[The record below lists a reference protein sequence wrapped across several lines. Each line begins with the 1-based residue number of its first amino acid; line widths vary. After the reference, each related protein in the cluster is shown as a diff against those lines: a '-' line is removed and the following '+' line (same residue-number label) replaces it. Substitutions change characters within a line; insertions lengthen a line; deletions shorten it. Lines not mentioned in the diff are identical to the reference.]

1 MYRAAGSLNSLP
13 SQILERKA
21 QVKRQMNKKIKCYIS
36 SDSSYDLSK
45 LENILLK
52 LEVET
57 HNFYDFSIG
66 SSFSDLIKRKIRES
80 DFIVALITQKNQNVL
95 FELGVAEA
103 LGKPIFLLVEQD
115 LKLPFF
121 LEGKMHYQL
130 DWSKNTQLLELSLKN
145 FILDI
150 SNRYTRYKKRKI
162 KSETDNLSIDD
173 TNENLIKLR
182 QLRNSDFKEVELINL
197 MMIVFKKLNIQAVSE
212 MALGDRARVDIAITN
227 EYLSSYFGNPIL
239 FEVKSGRISQNII
252 ENAQYQ
258 LQNYLSKTEAN
269 FGVLLYFDKSNKR
282 FGPEFYRVQNI
293 LMFDIEDFIQGISS
307 HGFDK
312 FLIKARNEY
321 VHGFNNLS

>member
-1 MYRAAGSLNSLP
+1 M
-13 SQILERKA
+13 E
-21 QVKRQMNKKIKCYIS
+21 KKIKCYIS

-45 LENILLK
+45 LENILFK
-52 LEVET
+52 LGVET

-115 LKLPFF
+115 VKLPFF
-121 LEGKMHYQL
+121 LESKMYYQL

-145 FILDI
+145 YILDI
-150 SNRYTRYKKRKI
+150 SNRHTRYKKRKI
-162 KSETDNLSIDD
+162 DSELTNLSIDD
-173 TNENLIKLR
+173 TNDNLIKLR
-182 QLRNSDFKEVELINL
+182 QLRGGDFREADLIDLVMN
-197 MMIVFKKLNIQAVSE
+197 VFKKLNVQAVSE

-227 EYLSSYFGNPIL
+227 ERLSTYFGNPIL
-239 FEVKSGRISQNII
+239 FEVKSGRINPNTI

-269 FGVLLYFDKSNKR
+269 FGVLLYFDKNDKR
-282 FGPEFYRVQNI
+282 FGNEFYRVPNI

-307 HGFDK
+307 EGLEK

-321 VHGFNNLS
+321 VHGLSNLS